1 LAVLVRPVLKGHLDC
16 IVSIGILCEHDHIPA
31 DCLNHLL
38 FNVWEVELLDGVL
51 DYRKAIRVF
60 GESPQ
65 VLDNLFVDLLEMGMN
80 IDHFDEFDEDMSS
93 VFVECK
99 FHQILLKDFSY
110 IRH

>member
-1 LAVLVRPVLKGHLDC
+1 VLKGHLNR

-38 FNVWEVELLDGVL
+38 LNVWEVELLDRVL
-51 DYRKAIRVF
+51 DDRESVWVF

-65 VLDNLFVDLLEMGMN
+65 VLDNLLVDLLEIGMD

-110 IRH
+110 TRH

>member
-1 LAVLVRPVLKGHLDC
+1 MDC

-38 FNVWEVELLDGVL
+38 LNVWEVELLDRVL
-51 DYRKAIRVF
+51 DDRESVWVF

>member
-1 LAVLVRPVLKGHLDC
+1 MLKGHLDC

-38 FNVWEVELLDGVL
+38 LNVWEVELLDRVL
-51 DYRKAIRVF
+51 DDRESVWVF